1 MKTWLRRSVI
11 GPMIGVKICGFTNVP
26 DAVAA
31 ADAGADAIGLNFF
44 AGSKRRVDLAT
55 AQAIAAA
62 VARRVTLVGVFVNH
76 SASEI
81 LALASRVP
89 LDVVQLHGDEPP
101 SIGAALSAAA
111 DPRNR
116 EIVGGGVL
124 GAGAR
129 APAVWRAVR
138 CRDLAATATAVA
150 WVEAYQA
157 AAGRP
162 LDALLVDAYDPG
174 EYGGTG
180 KRADLTVFA
189 TLCEQLPRLPIWL
202 AGGLTPE
209 NVAAAVASA
218 HPAGVDTA
226 SGVEIAPGVKDADRM
241 RRFVAAARS
250 A

>member
-1 MKTWLRRSVI
+1 
-11 GPMIGVKICGFTNVP
+11 MIGVKICGFTSVA

-31 ADAGADAIGLNFF
+31 VEAGADALGLNFF
-44 AGSKRRVDLAT
+44 AVSKRRIDLAT
-55 AQAIAAA
+55 AQAIAVA
-62 VARRVTLVGVFVNH
+62 VAGRARLVGVFVNH
-76 SASEI
+76 SAAEI
-81 LALASRVP
+81 LAIAAAVP
-89 LDVVQLHGDEPP
+89 LDVVQLHGDERPL
-101 SIGAALSAAA
+101 IGAKLRA
-111 DPRNR
+111 
-116 EIVGGGVL
+116 GVT
-124 GAGAR
+124 
-129 APAVWRAVR
+129 AVWRAVR
-138 CRDLAATATAVA
+138 CRGLVDVDSVVA
-150 WVEAYQA
+150 WVTAYEM